1 MDRRDFLTAAGS
13 AATLTL
19 TGTLGR
25 AAPADIYDLLD
36 LLEETP
42 RSQVIERVVA
52 RVHSGASYEDLLAA
66 LTLATVRNVQPYP
79 DVGFKYHAVMVLQSI
94 HFTGLGVPPAER
106 WLPMLWAVDYFKE
119 EQAEE
124 RHSSGWTMAARPS
137 TLTPATSRARV
148 RSALVDAL
156 DHWDLEAADAAVVNY
171 ASVAGPREVFELLW
185 QYGARDW
192 RGIGHKAI
200 TVQNA
205 HRILALLGWQHRDP
219 VLRSTVAALVNF
231 YEDPNPATVDLNEDA
246 AWRQNTAL
254 RREIPESWL
263 QGRLDAAAS
272 ADVLA
277 ALREGDTL
285 ETGRSVVGFLKDGIS
300 PMSIWNALHAAGAEL
315 LMTDP
320 GVVPLH
326 AQTTSN
332 ALHYAFRESA
342 DTATRQLMLM
352 QGAAFIPRFRAMSS
366 RARRGVTRMDEIE
379 PLALEALAGT
389 PVGSPYG
396 TPVEAPAETVAAAGT
411 DALDEVFS
419 GGRNGRSQAIGRT
432 LGYLE
437 AGGAVQPLVDR
448 VRHYLVANG
457 TNSHHYKFAEA
468 VIENHALMPRS
479 PWRDRYLAAGFA
491 YFNGPWNRANST
503 VREAR
508 ELLKA

>member
-25 AAPADIYDLLD
+25 TARADIYDLLSF
-36 LLEETP
+36 LEETP
-42 RSQVIERVVA
+42 RSQIIERVVA
-52 RVHSGASYEDLLAA
+52 RIRSGTSYEDLLAA
-66 LTLATVRNVQPYP
+66 LTLATVRNVSPYP
-79 DVGFKYHAVMVLQSI
+79 DVGFKYHAVMVLHAI
-94 HFTGLGVPPAER
+94 HHTTMGMPPAER

-119 EQAEE
+119 EQADE
-124 RHSSGWTMAARPS
+124 RHSSGWTMAARPPVP
-137 TLTPATSRARV
+137 TPAPSPDQA
-148 RSALVDAL
+148 RSALASAL
-156 DHWDLEAADAAVVNY
+156 DNWDLEAADAAVVTY
-171 ASVAGPREVFELLW
+171 ASVAEPDEVFELLW
-185 QYGARDW
+185 QYGARDF

-205 HRILALLGWQHRDP
+205 HRMLNLLGWEHRDP

-231 YEDPNPATVDLNEDA
+231 YEDPNPSTTELREEA

-254 RREIPESWL
+254 RREIPGSWL

-285 ETGRSVVGFLKDGIS
+285 ETGRAVVDFLRDEIS
-300 PMSIWNALHAAGAEL
+300 PDSIWHALHAAGAEL

-326 AQTTSN
+326 AQTVTN
-332 ALHYAFRESA
+332 ALQYAFRQSS

-352 QGAAFIPRFRAMSS
+352 QGAAFIPRFRGMSG
-366 RARRGVTRMDEIE
+366 RARRGVAALYEFE
-379 PLALEALAGT
+379 PLALEAPAPGT
-389 PVGSPYG
+389 
-396 TPVEAPAETVAAAGT
+396 E
-411 DALDEVFS
+411 ALDEVFS
-419 GGRNGRSQAIGRT
+419 AGREGRSRAIGKT
-432 LGYLE
+432 LTYLE

-448 VRHYLVANG
+448 IRHFLVANG

-468 VIENHALMPRS
+468 AIENHALSPRS

-491 YFNGPWNRANST
+491 YFNGPWNRTNAT
-503 VREAR
+503 VRGAR
-508 ELLKA
+508 ELLEA

>member
-1 MDRRDFLTAAGS
+1 MDRRDFLRAVGG
-13 AATLTL
+13 AATLTIASPS
-19 TGTLGR
+19 GR
-25 AAPADIYDLLD
+25 TAPADTYDLLD

-42 RSQVIERVVA
+42 RAQTIERVVA
-52 RVHSGASYEDLLAA
+52 RILTGLRYEDLLAA

-94 HFTGLGVPPAER
+94 HHTTLGVSPAER
-106 WLPMLWAVDYFKE
+106 WLPVLWAVDNFKE

-124 RHSSGWTMAARPS
+124 LHTSGWTMAAR
-137 TLTPATSRARV
+137 TPAPAGSLDRARSRLV
-148 RSALVDAL
+148 SALDA
-156 DHWDLEAADAAVVNY
+156 WDLEAADAAIVSY
-171 ASVAGPREVFELLW
+171 ASVAEPHEVFEVLW
-185 QYGARDW
+185 QYGARDF

-205 HRILALLGWQHRDP
+205 HRILGLLGWQYREP

-231 YEDPNPATVDLNEDA
+231 YDDPNPATVALQEDA
-246 AWRQNTAL
+246 AWRQNAEL

-263 QGRLDAAAS
+263 QGRLDSAAS
-272 ADVLA
+272 ADALA

-285 ETGRSVVGFLKDGIS
+285 ETGRAVVGFLKDGIS
-300 PMSIWNALHAAGAEL
+300 PMSIWHALHVAGAEL

-342 DTATRQLMLM
+342 NTATQQLMLL

-366 RARRGVTRMDEIE
+366 RARRGLARLDEIE
-379 PLALEALAGT
+379 PLPPGT
-389 PVGSPYG
+389 P
-396 TPVEAPAETVAAAGT
+396 AAAGT
-411 DALDEVFS
+411 DALEDVFS
-419 GGRNGRSQAIGRT
+419 GGRDGRSQAIGKA

-448 VRHYLVANG
+448 ARHYLVANG

-468 VIENHALMPRS
+468 VFENHAWMPS
-479 PWRDRYLAAGFA
+479 ASWRDRYLAAGFA
-491 YFNGPWNRANST
+491 YFNGPWNRSNST
-503 VREAR
+503 MREAR
-508 ELLKA
+508 ELLEA

>member
-25 AAPADIYDLLD
+25 TARADVYNLLS

-42 RSQVIERVVA
+42 RSQIIERVVA
-52 RVHSGASYEDLLAA
+52 RIRSGTSYEDLLAA
-66 LTLATVRNVQPYP
+66 LTLATVRNVSPYP
-79 DVGFKYHAVMVLQSI
+79 DVGFKYHAVMVLHAI
-94 HFTGLGVPPAER
+94 HHTTLGMPAAER

-119 EQAEE
+119 EQADE
-124 RHSSGWTMAARPS
+124 RHSSGWTMAASPPDS
-137 TLTPATSRARV
+137 TPAPSADQAS
-148 RSALVDAL
+148 SALAAAL
-156 DHWDLEAADAAVVNY
+156 DNWDLEAADAAVVNY
-171 ASVAGPREVFELLW
+171 AGVAQPREVFELLW
-185 QYGARDW
+185 QYGARDF

-205 HRILALLGWQHRDP
+205 HRMLNLLGWEHRDP

-231 YEDPNPATVDLNEDA
+231 YEDPNPATAELREEA

-254 RREIPESWL
+254 RREIPGNWL
-263 QGRLDAAAS
+263 KGRLDAAAS

-285 ETGRSVVGFLKDGIS
+285 ETGRAVVGFLRDGIS
-300 PMSIWNALHAAGAEL
+300 PDSIWHALHAAGAEL

-326 AQTTSN
+326 AQTVTN
-332 ALHYAFRESA
+332 ALQYAFRQSS
-342 DTATRQLMLM
+342 DTGTRQLMLM
-352 QGAAFIPRFRAMSS
+352 QGAAFIPRFRGMSG
-366 RARRGVTRMDEIE
+366 RARRGVAGLNEFE
-379 PLALEALAGT
+379 SLALE
-389 PVGSPYG
+389 SPASG
-396 TPVEAPAETVAAAGT
+396 RE
-411 DALDEVFS
+411 ALDEVFS
-419 GGRNGRSQAIGRT
+419 SGRNARSRAIGKT
-432 LGYLE
+432 LAYLE

-448 VRHYLVANG
+448 IRHYLVANG

-468 VIENHALMPRS
+468 AIENHALSPRS

-491 YFNGPWNRANST
+491 YFNGPWNRTNAT
-503 VREAR
+503 VRGAR
-508 ELLKA
+508 ELLEA

>member
-42 RSQVIERVVA
+42 RSQIIERVVA

-285 ETGRSVVGFLKDGIS
+285 ETGRAVVGFLK
-300 PMSIWNALHAAGAEL
+300 
-315 LMTDP
+315 
-320 GVVPLH
+320 
-326 AQTTSN
+326 
-332 ALHYAFRESA
+332 
-342 DTATRQLMLM
+342 
-352 QGAAFIPRFRAMSS
+352 
-366 RARRGVTRMDEIE
+366 
-379 PLALEALAGT
+379 
-389 PVGSPYG
+389 
-396 TPVEAPAETVAAAGT
+396 
-411 DALDEVFS
+411 
-419 GGRNGRSQAIGRT
+419 
-432 LGYLE
+432 
-437 AGGAVQPLVDR
+437 
-448 VRHYLVANG
+448 
-457 TNSHHYKFAEA
+457 
-468 VIENHALMPRS
+468 
-479 PWRDRYLAAGFA
+479 
-491 YFNGPWNRANST
+491 
-503 VREAR
+503 
-508 ELLKA
+508 

>member
-25 AAPADIYDLLD
+25 TARADVHDLLS

-42 RSQVIERVVA
+42 RSQIIERVVT
-52 RVHSGASYEDLLAA
+52 RIRTGTSYEDLFAA

-79 DVGFKYHAVMVLQSI
+79 DVGFKYHAVMVLHAI
-94 HFTGLGVPPAER
+94 HHTTRGMPPAER

-119 EQAEE
+119 EQADE
-124 RHSSGWTMAARPS
+124 RHSSGWTMAARPPIP
-137 TLTPATSRARV
+137 TPAPSPDQA
-148 RSALVDAL
+148 RSALAAAL
-156 DHWDLEAADAAVVNY
+156 ENWDLEAADAAVVNY
-171 ASVAGPREVFELLW
+171 ASVAEPDEVFELLW
-185 QYGARDW
+185 QYGARDF

-205 HRILALLGWQHRDP
+205 HRILGLLGWQHRDP

-231 YEDPNPATVDLNEDA
+231 YDDPNPATTELREEA

-254 RREIPESWL
+254 RREIPENWL
-263 QGRLDAAAS
+263 QGRLDSGAS

-285 ETGRSVVGFLKDGIS
+285 ETGRTVVDFLRDGIS
-300 PMSIWNALHAAGAEL
+300 PDSIWHALHAAGAEL

-326 AQTTSN
+326 AQTVSN
-332 ALHYAFRESA
+332 ALQYAFRESA
-342 DTATRQLMLM
+342 ETETQQLMLL
-352 QGAAFIPRFRAMSS
+352 QGAAFIPRFRGMSG
-366 RARRGVTRMDEIE
+366 RARRGVAALNEFE
-379 PLALEALAGT
+379 PLALG
-389 PVGSPYG
+389 
-396 TPVEAPAETVAAAGT
+396 APASGAE
-411 DALDEVFS
+411 ALDEVFS
-419 GGRNGRSQAIGRT
+419 AGREGRSQAIGKT
-432 LGYLE
+432 LTYLE

-448 VRHYLVANG
+448 IRHYLVANG
-457 TNSHHYKFAEA
+457 TDSHHYKFAEA
-468 VIENHALMPRS
+468 AIENHALSPRS

-491 YFNGPWNRANST
+491 YFNGPWNRTNAT
-503 VREAR
+503 VRGAR

>member
-25 AAPADIYDLLD
+25 TARADVHDLLS

-42 RSQVIERVVA
+42 RSQIIERVVA
-52 RVHSGASYEDLLAA
+52 RIRSGAIYEDLLAA
-66 LTLATVRNVQPYP
+66 LTLATVRNVSPYP
-79 DVGFKYHAVMVLQSI
+79 DVGFKYHAVMVLHAI
-94 HFTGLGVPPAER
+94 HYTTMGMPPAER

-119 EQAEE
+119 EQADE
-124 RHSSGWTMAARPS
+124 RHSSGWTMAAPPPVP
-137 TLTPATSRARV
+137 TPAPSPDQA
-148 RSALVDAL
+148 RSALASAL
-156 DHWDLEAADAAVVNY
+156 DNWDLEAADTAVVNY
-171 ASVAGPREVFELLW
+171 ASVAQPREVFELLW
-185 QYGARDW
+185 QYGARDF

-205 HRILALLGWQHRDP
+205 HRMLDLLGWEHRDP

-231 YEDPNPATVDLNEDA
+231 YEDPNPATTDLREEA

-263 QGRLDAAAS
+263 QGRSDPAAS

-285 ETGRSVVGFLKDGIS
+285 ETGRAVVDFLRDGIS
-300 PMSIWNALHAAGAEL
+300 PDSIWHALHAAGAEL

-326 AQTTSN
+326 AQTVSN
-332 ALHYAFRESA
+332 ALQYAYRQSS
-342 DTATRQLMLM
+342 DTRTQQLMLM
-352 QGAAFIPRFRAMSS
+352 QGAAFIPRFRGMSG
-366 RARRGVTRMDEIE
+366 RARRGVAALNEFE
-379 PLALEALAGT
+379 PLALD
-389 PVGSPYG
+389 SP
-396 TPVEAPAETVAAAGT
+396 TADTE
-411 DALDEVFS
+411 ALDEVFS
-419 GGRNGRSQAIGRT
+419 AGRAARSQAIGKT
-432 LGYLE
+432 LAYLE
-437 AGGAVQPLVDR
+437 GGGAVQPLVDR
-448 VRHYLVANG
+448 IRHYLVANG

-468 VIENHALMPRS
+468 AIENHALTPHS

-491 YFNGPWNRANST
+491 YFNGPWNRTNAT
-503 VREAR
+503 VRGAR
-508 ELLKA
+508 ELLEA